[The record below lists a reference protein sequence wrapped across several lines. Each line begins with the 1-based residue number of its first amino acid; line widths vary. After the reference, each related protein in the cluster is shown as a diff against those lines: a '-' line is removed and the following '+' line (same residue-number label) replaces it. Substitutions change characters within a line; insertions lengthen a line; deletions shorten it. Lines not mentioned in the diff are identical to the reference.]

1 MDIVGRMYKHMIT
14 RIYNETLN
22 PELWDL
28 ESNMLK
34 PEVRERL
41 LQIAQEFYSE
51 TDLKAPI
58 EDIYI
63 LGSAANY
70 NWNDVSDID
79 LHVVVEMKLINP
91 DVELAKQLADQ
102 LKINW
107 NQSHNITIKNHRVEV
122 YIQDVN
128 HSTRALAIY
137 SILNNKWIRVPQ
149 KLNLNLD
156 KESIQ
161 RKYTDMVKQ
170 INNAIKSQSLD
181 NLKRVLK
188 ALYDMRE
195 SGLSKGGEFSTE
207 NIVFKLLRSRY
218 HVDKLKKAVNT
229 VYDNQRSIKES

>member
-1 MDIVGRMYKHMIT
+1 MIT

-22 PELWDL
+22 PELWDIT
-28 ESNMLK
+28 SNKLK
-34 PEVRERL
+34 PEIRERL
-41 LQIAQEFYSE
+41 LQIAQEFYAE

-70 NWNDVSDID
+70 NWNPGSDID
-79 LHVVVEMKLINP
+79 LHVVVQLKLINP
-91 DVELAKQLADQ
+91 DEVLAKQLADQ

-107 NQSHNITIKNHRVEV
+107 NQNHNVTIKMHRVEL

-128 HSTRALAIY
+128 HPSRALAIY
-137 SILNNKWIRVPQ
+137 SVLNDKWIKIPQ

-156 KESIQ
+156 KEAIQ
-161 RKYTDMVKQ
+161 KKYTDMVNQ
-170 INNAIKSQSLD
+170 INAAIKSQSID

-207 NIVFKLLRSRY
+207 NIVFKVLRSRY
-218 HVDKLKKAVNT
+218 HIDRLKKAVNT

>member
-1 MDIVGRMYKHMIT
+1 MKA
-14 RIYNETLN
+14 RIYNDTLN
-22 PELWDL
+22 PNIWNPD
-28 ESNMLK
+28 NTIK
-34 PEVRERL
+34 PEVRDAL
-41 LQIAQEFYSE
+41 LKVAQDFYAESE
-51 TDLKAPI
+51 LTAPI
-58 EDIYI
+58 QDIYM

-102 LKINW
+102 FKINW
-107 NQSHNITIKNHRVEV
+107 NQSHNVTIKNHRVEV

-218 HVDKLKKAVNT
+218 HIDKLKKAVNT

>member
-1 MDIVGRMYKHMIT
+1 MIT

-22 PELWDL
+22 PELWDIN
-28 ESNMLK
+28 SNKLK
-34 PEVRERL
+34 PEIRERL
-41 LQIAQEFYSE
+41 LQIAQEFYAE

-70 NWNDVSDID
+70 NWNPGSDID
-79 LHVVVEMKLINP
+79 LHVVVQLKLINP
-91 DVELAKQLADQ
+91 DEVLAKQLADQ

-107 NQSHNITIKNHRVEV
+107 NQNHNVTIKTHRVEL

-128 HSTRALAIY
+128 HPSRALAIY
-137 SILNNKWIRVPQ
+137 SVLNDKWIKIPQ

-156 KESIQ
+156 KEAIQ
-161 RKYTDMVKQ
+161 KKYTDMVNQ
-170 INNAIKSQSLD
+170 INAAIKSQSID

-207 NIVFKLLRSRY
+207 NIVFKVLRSRY
-218 HVDKLKKAVNT
+218 HIDRLKKAVNT

>member
-1 MDIVGRMYKHMIT
+1 MIT

-22 PELWDL
+22 PELWDIN
-28 ESNMLK
+28 SNKLK
-34 PEVRERL
+34 PEIRERL
-41 LQIAQEFYSE
+41 LQIAQEFYAE

-70 NWNDVSDID
+70 NWNPGSDID
-79 LHVVVEMKLINP
+79 LHVVVQLKLINP
-91 DVELAKQLADQ
+91 DEGLAKQLADQ

-107 NQSHNITIKNHRVEV
+107 NQNHNVTIKMHRVEL

-128 HSTRALAIY
+128 HPSRALAIY
-137 SILNNKWIRVPQ
+137 SVLNDKWIKIPQ

-156 KESIQ
+156 KEAIQ
-161 RKYTDMVKQ
+161 KKYTDMVNQ
-170 INNAIKSQSLD
+170 INAAIKSQSID

-207 NIVFKLLRSRY
+207 NIVFKVLRSRY
-218 HVDKLKKAVNT
+218 HIDRLKKAVNT